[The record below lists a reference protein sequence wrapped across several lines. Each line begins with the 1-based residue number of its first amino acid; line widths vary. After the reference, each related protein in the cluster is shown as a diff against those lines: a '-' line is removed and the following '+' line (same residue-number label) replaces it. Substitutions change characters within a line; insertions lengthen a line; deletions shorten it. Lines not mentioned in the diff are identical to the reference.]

1 MLSHKQFYKIGAQT
15 LLLASVLT
23 AAPAQS
29 EGQISIR
36 AGTIL
41 DGQGG
46 IMEDMTIIVDGSR
59 ISQISKNSVSASIDL
74 SDYTVLPGL
83 IEGHA
88 HIGLYFGEKDMT
100 GTGET
105 PAKQMS
111 HAIENAYVTLM
122 AGVTTVQS
130 AGAKADIELKNAIAR
145 GVLPGARVLTS
156 AGVIHA
162 GTGGPDKI
170 IERIRELKRDGADF
184 IKIVAA
190 GTLRDGGQRTM
201 SDEQLEAA
209 CREAA
214 ALNVHSLVHAH
225 NPREARTAIL
235 SGCSQIEHGGFLTD
249 EIFKLMAERGIYFGP
264 NVGVLQQNYIE
275 NRDRFVGYGMTEENF
290 AKMEAVVPGILSMF
304 KRAIAHEDL
313 KIVLTTDA
321 VAGTHGRSADELIAR
336 VEKGGQKPMAAIV
349 SATSLAAEAIGM
361 ENSIGTLAPGLQADL
376 IAVEG
381 NPVDDITALRRV
393 VFVMKG
399 GKVYTFDALVRR

>member
-1 MLSHKQFYKIGAQT
+1 MTSHKQFYQALARTLISASILVATPAQT
-15 LLLASVLT
+15 GERL
-23 AAPAQS
+23 
-29 EGQISIR
+29 SIR
-36 AGTIL
+36 AGTLL

-46 IMEDMTIIVDGSR
+46 ITEDVTIIVDGSR
-59 ISQISKNSVSASIDL
+59 ISEIIEDSEPASIDL
-74 SDYTVLPGL
+74 SDFTVLPGL

-88 HIGLYFGEKDMT
+88 HIGLYFGDTDMA
-100 GTGET
+100 GTGDT
-105 PAKQMS
+105 PRKQMS

-130 AGAKADIELKNAIAR
+130 AGAAADIELRDAIER
-145 GVLPGARVLTS
+145 GILPGPRVLTS
-156 AGVIHA
+156 AGVIHP
-162 GTGGPDKI
+162 GTGGPDEI
-170 IERIRELKRDGADF
+170 VERIHELKREGADF
-184 IKIVAA
+184 IKIGAA

-214 ALNVHSLVHAH
+214 ALNLHSLVHAH
-225 NPREARTAIL
+225 NPGETRTAIL
-235 SGCSQIEHGGFLTD
+235 SGCTQIEHGGFLTD
-249 EIFKLMAERGIYFGP
+249 EIFELMGERGIYFGP

-275 NRDRFVGYGMTEENF
+275 NRGRFIEYGMTEDNF

-304 KRAIAHEDL
+304 KRALTHKDL

-336 VEKGGQKPMAAIV
+336 VKRGGQDPMAAII

-361 ENSIGTLAPGLQADL
+361 EHTIGTLAPGLQADL

-393 VFVMKG
+393 VLVMKG
-399 GKVYTFDALVRR
+399 GKVYKHDPFVRR